1 MTVATTLAH
10 WQSWSAASIRSG
22 HLMRFSYV
30 RVHEVSFGALGLRR
44 IDEISSHMEGEMA
57 DQNTVALAADAQQ
70 GATSRGLV
78 VLLTSVAYFMVTLD
92 ALVVVTALPSIHRDL
107 GGSIGLLQWTANAY
121 NLAFGAG
128 IITATALGDRFG
140 RRTVFGA
147 GLALFTLASAA
158 CALAPNIELLV
169 TFRAVQG
176 IGAATIL
183 PLGLTILTSA
193 FPPEKRGAV
202 VGIWGG
208 IAGLGVAAGPL
219 IGGAITQSLSWHWI
233 FWVNVPIGIAA
244 VLGSAVGLRE
254 SFGLKAPLDIPALVS
269 ITGGVG
275 GLIWGLVE
283 GSQSG
288 WGGSRNLIGL
298 IGGAVCVVAFLVWEA
313 RAGEP
318 MIPLRMFR
326 IGTFSSAVAAQL
338 LGGAAIFGAAFLIS
352 QYFQFALG
360 NSPFQTGL
368 RFLPWTATPLVI
380 APLAGSLADRFDA
393 RRLVVPGLLLQA
405 LGFVWIVALSTS
417 AQRYAAYIVP
427 FFVAGVGISLTLP
440 SIPTAALNA
449 VPFPSLGKAAGI
461 LNTTTQFGAVLGIAV
476 VTAVFSARGSLVSPH
491 AVTAGFQ
498 PAVLVAAA
506 LSLAGAFA
514 ALGLRTRRQSETTQ
528 VESKPETALTP
539 VGALAAD

>member
-1 MTVATTLAH
+1 
-10 WQSWSAASIRSG
+10 
-22 HLMRFSYV
+22 
-30 RVHEVSFGALGLRR
+30 
-44 IDEISSHMEGEMA
+44 MA
-57 DQNTVALAADAQQ
+57 EQNTVALAADAQQ
-70 GATSRGLV
+70 GAKSRGLV

-121 NLAFGAG
+121 NLAFGAC
-128 IITATALGDRFG
+128 IITAAAFGDRLG
-140 RRTVFGA
+140 RKRVFGA
-147 GLALFTLASAA
+147 GLVLFTVASAA

-169 TFRAVQG
+169 VFRAVQG
-176 IGAATIL
+176 MGAATIL

-193 FPPEKRGAV
+193 FPAEKRGSV

-244 VLGSAVGLRE
+244 VLGSAFGLRE
-254 SFGLKAPLDIPALVS
+254 TFGPKASLDIPALVA
-269 ITGGVG
+269 ITGGVA

-288 WGGSRNLIGL
+288 WGSSRTLIGL
-298 IGGAVCVVAFLVWEA
+298 VGGAVLVLAFLVWEA
-313 RAGEP
+313 HARQP
-318 MIPLRMFR
+318 MIPLHMFR
-326 IGTFSSAVAAQL
+326 IGTFSSAVVAQL
-338 LGGAAIFGAAFLIS
+338 LGGAAIFGASFLIS
-352 QYFQFALG
+352 QYFQFALD

-380 APLAGSLADRFDA
+380 APLAGSLADRLGA

-417 AQRYAAYIVP
+417 VQGYAAYIVP

-440 SIPTAALNA
+440 SIPAAALNA
-449 VPFPSLGKAAGI
+449 VPSPSLGQAAGI
-461 LNTTTQFGAVLGIAV
+461 LNTMTQFGAVVGIAV
-476 VTAVFSARGSLVSPH
+476 VTAVFSSHGSLVNPH
-491 AVTAGFQ
+491 AVTEGFQ
-498 PAVLVAAA
+498 PALIVAAA
-506 LSLAGAFA
+506 MSVAGALA
-514 ALGLRTRRQSETTQ
+514 ALGLRTRPQSEITRG
-528 VESKPETALTP
+528 ELRPETALTP
-539 VGALAAD
+539 AGVLAVE